1 MLFHVNKQ
9 QTSYG
14 EDIGIL
20 LLETE
25 TPFIQGDVGN
35 AKSYNYPVRYKT
47 IEGLTV
53 DAIYAHDESFTQ
65 AMIRAAQELEREG
78 VKAIT
83 GDCGFMALFQQKVK
97 EAVDIPVFLSS
108 LIQLPFM
115 TQILP
120 NDSKVGVLAAN
131 TKPLTP
137 DLFAACGFT
146 DMDKLVI
153 GGLENTKD
161 FYNAVIKEVGTLDSD
176 AIRAEVV
183 DAAMELVK
191 DENVGAIL
199 LECSVLPP
207 YGDAVQ
213 RATGLP
219 VFDFLTMIDFVRSSV
234 VKKSFPDSY

>member
-1 MLFHVNKQ
+1 
-9 QTSYG
+9 
-14 EDIGIL
+14 
-20 LLETE
+20 
-25 TPFIQGDVGN
+25 
-35 AKSYNYPVRYKT
+35 
-47 IEGLTV
+47 
-53 DAIYAHDESFTQ
+53 
-65 AMIRAAQELEREG
+65 
-78 VKAIT
+78 
-83 GDCGFMALFQQKVK
+83 
-97 EAVDIPVFLSS
+97 
-108 LIQLPFM
+108 
-115 TQILP
+115 
-120 NDSKVGVLAAN
+120 
-131 TKPLTP
+131 
-137 DLFAACGFT
+137 
-146 DMDKLVI
+146 MDKLVI

-191 DENVGAIL
+191 DKNVGAIL